1 MAPCKRV
8 TGRRRIATYVT
19 AYPAPAA
26 PLTFNRILRMMRAHF
41 SFSRP
46 SAKPLA
52 ARALIERSLAVSS
65 VIAVALVI
73 GAYGAA
79 PAAAQGSPGGFSL
92 PEPSPTPTPAPQGP
106 ADERSGVRINPRTIP
121 QTRPTP
127 TPTATQAPVAAPTP
141 APTRAPATTPAPTP
155 TPTPTPVPTS
165 APASRSAA
173 PQTRDVAPTPRSS
186 APSQSSSVPARRQTQ
201 TAPEPQR
208 PLPSGAASGPVT
220 GPGFDTD
227 LIPDS
232 NDGPIGPDGWYDVSP
247 DGGTGSAAQSSANRG
262 NAAPIGTNDRGAN
275 ASAPIRNSVY
285 IGLALMA
292 LLSAALAWL
301 FWRRRKQDRVEPE
314 ADGPS
319 LAFGVH
325 RVIAE
330 TVPSV
335 SEKAAERDAAAVR
348 KTAAAPT
355 PVPAPTPAPAPTPEQ
370 APAPVTPP
378 ATPQPAPP
386 ASAPS
391 APIIPAASPSTA
403 PDRDPARID
412 LGIEIV
418 GGTRSLMMFS
428 LDFRLDI
435 ANRSDFAVRA
445 LNITAQLACAQSG
458 GAGIAPANPGQPIS
472 QIERIGPQQSQRVSG
487 QLQLPLSAVKPL
499 QQGSKPLFIPMLHIT
514 VQGDGFAPIHRS
526 FVVGAPSASSQ
537 TRVHPLPLDGPPG
550 GLPSLRAQL
559 IKQAAPA

>member
-1 MAPCKRV
+1 
-8 TGRRRIATYVT
+8 
-19 AYPAPAA
+19 
-26 PLTFNRILRMMRAHF
+26 
-41 SFSRP
+41 
-46 SAKPLA
+46 
-52 ARALIERSLAVSS
+52 VS
-65 VIAVALVI
+65 
-73 GAYGAA
+73 
-79 PAAAQGSPGGFSL
+79 
-92 PEPSPTPTPAPQGP
+92 
-106 ADERSGVRINPRTIP
+106 
-121 QTRPTP
+121 
-127 TPTATQAPVAAPTP
+127 
-141 APTRAPATTPAPTP
+141 
-155 TPTPTPVPTS
+155 
-165 APASRSAA
+165 
-173 PQTRDVAPTPRSS
+173 
-186 APSQSSSVPARRQTQ
+186 
-201 TAPEPQR
+201 
-208 PLPSGAASGPVT
+208 

-227 LIPDS
+227 LIPDRG
-232 NDGPIGPDGWYDVSP
+232 DGPIGPDGWYDVSP
-247 DGGTGSAAQSSANRG
+247 DGDTGSAAQSPANRG
-262 NAAPIGTNDRGAN
+262 NAAPTGTIDRGAN

-355 PVPAPTPAPAPTPEQ
+355 PTPTRVTASPPPVAPPI
-370 APAPVTPP
+370 
-378 ATPQPAPP
+378 TPQPAPP
-386 ASAPS
+386 ASAPAAS
-391 APIIPAASPSTA
+391 VPPAPIIPAASPATA
-403 PDRDPARID
+403 ADREPARID

-472 QIERIGPQQSQRVSG
+472 QIERIGPQQSQRVPG

-514 VQGDGFAPIHRS
+514 VQGDGFATLHHS